1 MVLLSKSGSMT
12 VKVLHSQGSSV
23 GKRFRRKALGPP
35 RTICKKK
42 GTNVVKARP
51 LQNNRRANHMWIR
64 VSSIFEFQ
72 VSHSDLDICITLATD
87 QKRTLTRFHMVYLN
101 SEGIDGFN

>member
-23 GKRFRRKALGPP
+23 GKRLRKKALGPP

-42 GTNVVKARP
+42 GRNVVKARP
-51 LQNNRRANHMWIR
+51 LPNNRRADHMWVR

-72 VSHSDLDICITLATD
+72 VGHSNLDNCIKL
-87 QKRTLTRFHMVYLN
+87 
-101 SEGIDGFN
+101 

>member
-23 GKRFRRKALGPP
+23 GKRLRRKALGPP

-42 GTNVVKARP
+42 GRNVVKARP
-51 LQNNRRANHMWIR
+51 LQNNRRANHMWFR

-87 QKRTLTRFHMVYLN
+87 QKRTLTRFHMIYLN
-101 SEGIDGFN
+101 SEGS

>member
-23 GKRFRRKALGPP
+23 GKRLRRKALGPP
-35 RTICKKK
+35 RTICKNK
-42 GTNVVKARP
+42 GSKT
-51 LQNNRRANHMWIR
+51 RRADHVWVR

-72 VSHSDLDICITLATD
+72 VGHSNLNMSRTLDTD
-87 QKRTLTRFHMVYLN
+87 QKWTLTCFQMAILN
-101 SEGIDGFN
+101 

>member
-1 MVLLSKSGSMT
+1 MT

-23 GKRFRRKALGPP
+23 GKMLRRKALGPP

-42 GTNVVKARP
+42 GRNVVKARP
-51 LQNNRRANHMWIR
+51 LPNNRRADHMWVR

-72 VSHSDLDICITLATD
+72 VGHSNLDMYITLATD
-87 QKRTLTRFHMVYLN
+87 QKRTRFHMTYLN
-101 SEGIDGFN
+101 YEGS

>member
-23 GKRFRRKALGPP
+23 GKRLRRKALGPP

-51 LQNNRRANHMWIR
+51 LQNNRRANHMWFR

-87 QKRTLTRFHMVYLN
+87 QKRTLTRFHMIYLN
-101 SEGIDGFN
+101 SEGS